1 MYRVTLDPVKIERY
15 EPVPKAGSY
24 THDWMIADGGLYF
37 MTGTGDSDGIDEDD
51 APYSY
56 GKIDLASHTYTEILH
71 EADFNRFYPCN
82 G

>member
-37 MTGTGDSDGIDEDD
+37 MTGTGDSVWTKNRRDEFV
-51 APYSY
+51 PVYL
-56 GKIDLASHTYTEILH
+56 K
-71 EADFNRFYPCN
+71 NN
-82 G
+82 